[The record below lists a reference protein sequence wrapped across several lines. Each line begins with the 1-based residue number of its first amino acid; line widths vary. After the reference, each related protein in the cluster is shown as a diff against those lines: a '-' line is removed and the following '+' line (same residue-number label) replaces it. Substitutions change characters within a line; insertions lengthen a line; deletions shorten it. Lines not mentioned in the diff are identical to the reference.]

1 MNQRFA
7 LAAASLAAVVSMPA
21 MAGNLV
27 TNGSFED
34 NFGAGQFNQ
43 TLPGAA
49 GGQDASAPGT
59 TATDWTVIGTDSS
72 YPNGYAFLFSNADS
86 FTTTDASV
94 GPASQY
100 GNPGPGSPATLPLWG
115 SSADGSAEGSDF
127 YGVDS
132 TYHPSALTQEI
143 SGLTIGATYTLTF
156 EYAAAQQYL
165 YNGNTTDQ
173 WVVTLGTQTIATTP
187 TIDLPSNGFSGWMTE
202 LVTFTYEGAG
212 PNPNLLSLVDN
223 GMGGCDSDFLNCAIN
238 DPGASGAPPFSL
250 LDSVSLTPGV
260 PETSTW
266 AMMLVGFAGL
276 SYAGLRNRRR
286 PAISIV

>member
-127 YGVDS
+127 YGVD
-132 TYHPSALTQEI
+132 
-143 SGLTIGATYTLTF
+143 F
-156 EYAAAQQYL
+156 
-165 YNGNTTDQ
+165 
-173 WVVTLGTQTIATTP
+173 
-187 TIDLPSNGFSGWMTE
+187 DLPPIR
-202 LVTFTYEGAG
+202 AH
-212 PNPNLLSLVDN
+212 
-223 GMGGCDSDFLNCAIN
+223 
-238 DPGASGAPPFSL
+238 PGDQRPHDRRHLHPHLRIRGRST
-250 LDSVSLTPGV
+250 VSL
-260 PETSTW
+260 
-266 AMMLVGFAGL
+266 
-276 SYAGLRNRRR
+276 
-286 PAISIV
+286 